1 MEPGLHQGEEVALP
15 DRLPV
20 FPLRNALLLP
30 GGKLPLNI
38 FEPRYLA
45 MTDAALGAG
54 RMIGMVRP
62 QSDDPVEADLYHVG
76 CAGRITSFME
86 TEDGRYLIT
95 LTGVS
100 RFVCKDE
107 VTTGTPFRMMEVDWS
122 GFTADLHMHEQAESP
137 QVREALIDVLSRYLD
152 EASMKA
158 DWDAIDS
165 APSETIVNS
174 VAMSC
179 PFSPD
184 EKQAILEA
192 ETGDAR
198 AGTLITLMEMALA
211 EGAGDM
217 AEMDDKPSR
226 LQ

>member
-1 MEPGLHQGEEVALP
+1 MSKFPHQAEDIILP
-15 DRLPV
+15 ERLPV

-30 GGKLPLNI
+30 GGKLPLNV

-45 MTDAALGAG
+45 MTDFALGAG
-54 RMIGMVRP
+54 RLIGMVRP
-62 QSDDPVEADLYHVG
+62 KSDDGLQQDLYRVG

-86 TEDGRYLIT
+86 TDDGRYLIT
-95 LTGVS
+95 LSGVS
-100 RFVCKDE
+100 RFVNREEIMD
-107 VTTGTPFRMMEVDWS
+107 GTPYRMMTVDWS
-122 GFTADLHMHEQAESP
+122 GFPEDPYSHGEEEPP
-137 QVREALIDVLSRYLD
+137 QVREKLLDVLSKYLS

-158 DWDAIDS
+158 DWESIES
-165 APSETIVNS
+165 APSQTIVNS

-192 ETGDAR
+192 ATCEAR
-198 AGTLITLMEMALA
+198 TETLITLMEMALA
-211 EGAGDM
+211 EGAADM
-217 AEMDDKPSR
+217 SDIEDKPTR

>member
-15 DRLPV
+15 DRLPI

-45 MTDAALGAG
+45 MIDYALGAG

-62 QSDDPVEADLYHVG
+62 KNDDELRAELYRVG
-76 CAGRITSFME
+76 CAGRISSFME

-100 RFVCKDE
+100 RFVCREELTVD
-107 VTTGTPFRMMEVDWS
+107 TPYRMMEVDWT
-122 GFTADLHMHEQAESP
+122 GYIPDLNAHEQAESP
-137 QVREALIDVLSRYLD
+137 QVRDQLIDVLSRYLN

-158 DWDAIDS
+158 DWEAIDS

-217 AEMDDKPSR
+217 SEMDDKPSR

>member
-1 MEPGLHQGEEVALP
+1 MSKFPHQAEDMILP
-15 DRLPV
+15 ERLPV

-45 MTDAALGAG
+45 MTDHALGAG
-54 RMIGMVRP
+54 RLIGMVRP
-62 QSDDPVEADLYHVG
+62 KSDDGLQQELYRVG

-86 TEDGRYLIT
+86 TDDGRYLIT
-95 LTGVS
+95 LSGIS
-100 RFVCKDE
+100 RFVSREEIMD
-107 VTTGTPFRMMEVDWS
+107 GTPYRMMEVDWS
-122 GFTADLHMHEQAESP
+122 GFPDDPYSHDEEEPP
-137 QVREALIDVLSRYLD
+137 QVREKLLDVLSNYLN

-158 DWDAIDS
+158 DWESIEG
-165 APSETIVNS
+165 APSQTIVNS

-192 ETGDAR
+192 ATCEAR
-198 AGTLITLMEMALA
+198 TETLITLMEMALA
-211 EGAGDM
+211 EGSADM
-217 AEMDDKPSR
+217 ADIEDKPSR